1 VRRAFAPEA
10 IGTSAILIGAVALGP
25 ISTDLYLPSL
35 PAIGRDLRA
44 AVAAT
49 QLTLSVFLASFAL
62 AQIPVGPLSDRFG
75 RRPVLLAGLCVYVIA
90 SIACAV
96 APTIETLIAA
106 RAFQAIGACAGVV
119 LGRAIVR
126 DIYGRDGAARMLAY
140 IGTAMAL
147 APLIG
152 PVLGGIVESNFGW
165 RWNFAILLS
174 FGLAALLLTWTGL
187 GETNTQ
193 PDRAAL
199 DPRRM
204 TANFR
209 ALLGDRAY
217 LGFALTVAFSYA
229 GLFSFISGSS
239 FVLIDGLGVPSK
251 SFGFFFAAIVA
262 GYMTGTQIAGRFTMR
277 LGIGRMVWIGGATSL
292 VGGLAMVTSAGR
304 ASPGFWAP
312 FAIVGPMVIYM
323 IGTGIVMPN
332 AQAGGLGPFPR
343 MAGAASALMG
353 FLQMAVAALFGIAFG
368 QLHDGTPLPMA
379 GLVAAA
385 ACCSLASF
393 VTLARARPGA
403 PS

>member
-1 VRRAFAPEA
+1 MKRGFAPEA

-25 ISTDLYLPSL
+25 ISTDLYLPSV
-35 PAIGRDLRA
+35 PAIGRDLGA
-44 AVAAT
+44 DVAAT
-49 QLTLSVFLASFAL
+49 QLTLSVFLAAFAL

-75 RRPVLLAGLCVYVIA
+75 RRPILLAGLAVYVMA
-90 SIACAV
+90 SFACAL

-106 RAFQAIGACAGVV
+106 RAVQAIGACAGVV

-126 DIYGRDGAARMLAY
+126 DIYGRDRAARMLAY

-147 APLIG
+147 APMIG
-152 PVLGGIVESNFGW
+152 PILGGIVESRFGW

-174 FGLAALLLTWTGL
+174 FGMATLALTWMGL
-187 GETNTQ
+187 LETNAQ

-204 TANFR
+204 AVNFQ

-239 FVLIDGLGVPSK
+239 FVLIDGLGVS
-251 SFGFFFAAIVA
+251 SERFGFFFAAIVV
-262 GYMTGTQIAGRFTMR
+262 GYMTGTQIAGRLTLR
-277 LGIGRMVWIGGATSL
+277 LGIERMIWIGGAASL
-292 VGGLAMVTSAGR
+292 AGGLAMVALARQIG
-304 ASPGFWAP
+304 PGHWAP
-312 FAIVGPMVIYM
+312 FAVVAPMVCYM

-353 FLQMAVAALFGIAFG
+353 FLQMAIAATFGIAFG
-368 QLHDGTPLPMA
+368 QLHDGSAMPMA
-379 GLVAAA
+379 GLIAGA

-393 VTLARARPGA
+393 AILARSRPARP
-403 PS
+403 S